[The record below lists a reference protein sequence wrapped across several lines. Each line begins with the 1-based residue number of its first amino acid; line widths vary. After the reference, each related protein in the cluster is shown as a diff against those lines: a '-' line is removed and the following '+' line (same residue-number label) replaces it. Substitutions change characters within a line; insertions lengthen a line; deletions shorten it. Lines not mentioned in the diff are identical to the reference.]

1 MIKPK
6 LVDLVSHSDKRGFL
20 SVLSPIQTAFPSEIN
35 RIYILHHS
43 NPESERGGHAHP
55 NLWQMIFCT
64 SGTVT
69 IEVATPNESYIY
81 ELSECEKALII
92 PPGYWRT
99 LYNFTPKTVLVV
111 LADREYEDTVYI
123 RNFKDYA
130 NWFNT
135 NARESLDNN

>member
-1 MIKPK
+1 
-6 LVDLVSHSDKRGFL
+6 LADD
-20 SVLSPIQTAFPSEIN
+20 
-35 RIYILHHS
+35 
-43 NPESERGGHAHP
+43 
-55 NLWQMIFCT
+55 FCT

-111 LADREYEDTVYI
+111 LADKEYEDTVSI

-130 NWFNT
+130 
-135 NARESLDNN
+135 D